1 MNTLIPNTLLEVGE
15 SYVYA
20 SWTPEGSDEQV
31 LAILRNS
38 HDRNGSWSLEQF
50 RGPFSKVAE
59 GRVVN
64 DTEHELFQP
73 AALLAVGMHS
83 QLNASLSKTKQ
94 DWTGKLYDR

>member
-1 MNTLIPNTLLEVGE
+1 MNTLIPDTLLEIGD

-20 SWTPEGSDEQV
+20 SWLPEGNDEQV

-38 HDRNGSWSLEQF
+38 HNGNWSLEQF
-50 RGPFSKVAE
+50 RGPFSKVVE

-64 DTEHELFQP
+64 DTEHALFEP

-83 QLNASLSKTKQ
+83 QLNASLSDTKKN
-94 DWTGKLYDR
+94 WAGKLYDR

>member
-1 MNTLIPNTLLEVGE
+1 MNTLIPNTLLEVGD

-31 LAILRNS
+31 LAILRDS
-38 HDRNGSWSLEQF
+38 DQNGSWSLEQF
-50 RGPFSKVAE
+50 RGPFSKVIK

-64 DTEHELFQP
+64 DTEHPLFQP
-73 AALLAVGMHS
+73 SAVLAVDMHS

-94 DWTGKLYDR
+94 DWAGKLYDR